1 MGESVRGRL
10 KLSMVSQC
18 VKMVQGCGFPML
30 LPFRRLGPGDI
41 KQMWIPEL
49 QMPTKRGLG
58 TFTGKSFSIIPM
70 ISHEGVR
77 QKLRPRTAPENT
89 KDADFHFILI

>member
-1 MGESVRGRL
+1 MGESVWGRL

-49 QMPTKRGLG
+49 QTPTKRGLG

-70 ISHEGVR
+70 ISHDHEAEA
-77 QKLRPRTAPENT
+77 LSPE
-89 KDADFHFILI
+89 